1 MVTPSIQEWAPFS
14 EKPCDAD
21 QLNQRNPK
29 GVVNSSTIPVASERC
44 ERAVCIVGWSGCQSR
59 GLLSA
64 AVVWSKVTVLPASI
78 CCCDETVAT
87 TLPSLSTMS
96 VFSVAVTAA
105 VRLFCTSVLISTVLE
120 EPAFVARVGVV
131 TQVPYQAMRSG
142 SATTTNTSRY
152 TPRWNV

>member
-1 MVTPSIQEWAPFS
+1 M
-14 EKPCDAD
+14 
-21 QLNQRNPK
+21 
-29 GVVNSSTIPVASERC
+29 NSSTIPVASERWDSA
-44 ERAVCIVGWSGCQSR
+44 RYIVGWSGCQSA
-59 GLLSA
+59 GLLIA
-64 AVVWSKVTVLPASI
+64 GVVWSNVTVLPASI

-105 VRLFCTSVLISTVLE
+105 ARLFCTSVLIATVLE

-142 SATTTNTSRY
+142 SVTTTNTSR
-152 TPRWNV
+152 